1 MKPRPRPNADFTVI
15 AVPAEVFCTRLRPR
29 RRVLA
34 DESVSMPPWTA
45 AFARW
50 AFRRIGVE
58 ATVGV
63 QSHQD
68 LRRMVPEL
76 LCETNGI
83 VAGVEDEKR
92 WLTPR
97 LYVLGKS
104 MEKILDL
111 YGGDFRCVLSR
122 RQPASIH
129 RCDPTV
135 SGEAE
140 SSYPLVG
147 PACDDGLSRGTP
159 ARMVVETAFGTALRR
174 QVGPSTRV
182 HGIHWGLSSL
192 ATVEGC
198 IRRSR
203 RLSASI
209 FPLLSAA
216 HRLPQRRRCTAVRL
230 RCTGEETPASVVSIA
245 SVSSKWAP
253 ARRPRHP

>member
-45 AFARW
+45 AFARRT
-50 AFRRIGVE
+50 FRRIGVE
-58 ATVGV
+58 ATAGV

-68 LRRMVPEL
+68 LRWMVPEIL
-76 LCETNGI
+76 HQTNGI

-92 WLTPR
+92 WFTSSP
-97 LYVLGKS
+97 YVLGKS

-111 YGGDFRCVLSR
+111 CSDDFRCVLGR
-122 RQPASIH
+122 RQPASVH

-147 PACDDGLSRGTP
+147 PACDDGLSRGMP

-174 QVGPSTRV
+174 QARPGTHV
-182 HGIHWGLSSL
+182 HGIYRGTVFAGYGRRVHKKIPETLCVDLSL
-192 ATVEGC
+192 AE
-198 IRRSR
+198 RRVQ
-203 RLSASI
+203 A
-209 FPLLSAA
+209 P
-216 HRLPQRRRCTAVRL
+216 P
-230 RCTGEETPASVVSIA
+230 TPAMYRGQA
-245 SVSSKWAP
+245 
-253 ARRPRHP
+253 